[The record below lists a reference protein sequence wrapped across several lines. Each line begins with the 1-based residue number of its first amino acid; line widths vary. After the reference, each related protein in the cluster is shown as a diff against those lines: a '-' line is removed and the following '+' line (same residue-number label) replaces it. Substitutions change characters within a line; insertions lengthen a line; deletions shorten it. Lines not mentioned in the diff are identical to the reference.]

1 MDRASLIFCAFS
13 IVITLAISTLGYP
26 FAVVDADKLSQW
38 RTPANA
44 EALPDVNMGEFGTV
58 SVSELVEYYMENP
71 PAQPVPG
78 AGSAREVRFQGC

>member
-1 MDRASLIFCAFS
+1 MDRASLIFCALS
-13 IVITLAISTLGYP
+13 VVLALAISILGYP
-26 FAVVDADKLSQW
+26 FAVVGADKFAQW

-44 EALPDVNMGEFGTV
+44 EALPDVNLGEFGTV
-58 SVSELVEYYMENP
+58 SVFELIEYYIENP